1 MSSFLFDSQRQQL
14 QSEFSKPILEPNPSS
29 LIPQNVAL
37 LLKSNRN
44 KKLEEMC
51 YKLINFKL
59 EINNAILQNKNLPF
73 SIPHHK
79 FRYSIYNELE
89 IMLTQCSYFISSS
102 AINEKINETY
112 KWFKDKMKLYFTL
125 SSIQHKSYAD
135 KNEKHI
141 IPNEEETKQE
151 QDDEEERQLHRTKFT
166 HGFNIKLYKVKKIKA
181 SDNSNSNRGNQSN
194 SSRKNDQ
201 DVNFKKGVFNYSL
214 QNTNN
219 FYVKKR
225 ERCTCVK
232 SMDDKVVDKKQDKEE
247 VFDPDK
253 DLKGSYCY
261 AKPKFTVSRASLEQ
275 RMIREKQKEIQEKRS
290 LEQIKMAVDSFG
302 EKRGMFKGNQLKSY
316 EIKKVAK
323 YYQDKLDIEHEEALK
338 LYCKPQENEEE
349 ENEEKENNEHDKHKE
364 IINQHQEK
372 EIIKEKPKPKID
384 VSNVKNISP
393 TTKLL
398 SPSSNETTV
407 TIRMKLTRDK
417 ALHELVN
424 KKYETNNYDELPPDA
439 FYVKAS
445 TNPIFSARL
454 RLMNF
459 EYENAENTHSSK
471 NRLSSLY
478 INIYNT
484 NSKKELRKSQ
494 STKEYIINS
503 IENGNYNLLD
513 LRRSFSITKLDET
526 QNVNKYHLDKGKHVD
541 RTALRNAFINPE
553 DSFAYPRYYLPS
565 TQGDG
570 LLTKPNEKENKDGKK
585 KKKKVNTSQ
594 ESV

>member
-1 MSSFLFDSQRQQL
+1 MSSFLFDSQQQQ

-59 EINNAILQNKNLPF
+59 EINNAILQKKNLPL
-73 SIPHHK
+73 SIPHHR

-89 IMLTQCSYFISSS
+89 IMLTQCSYFISST

-112 KWFKDKMKLYFTL
+112 KWFKDKMKHYFTL
-125 SSIQHKSYAD
+125 SSIQHKSYTD

-166 HGFNIKLYKVKKIKA
+166 HGFNIKLYKVKKIKV
-181 SDNSNSNRGNQSN
+181 SDNSHSNGGNQSN
-194 SSRKNDQ
+194 SSRKDDQ
-201 DVNFKKGVFNYSL
+201 DVNFKKGIFNYSL

-232 SMDDKVVDKKQDKEE
+232 SMDDKAVNKKQDKEE
-247 VFDPDK
+247 VFEPSK

-290 LEQIKMAVDSFG
+290 LEQIQMAVDSFG
-302 EKRGMFKGNQLKSY
+302 EKRGLFKGNQLKSF

-323 YYQDKLDIEHEEALK
+323 YYQDKLDIEHEEALR
-338 LYCKPQENEEE
+338 LYCKPQEEEE
-349 ENEEKENNEHDKHKE
+349 EEHEQKENNEQDKSKV
-364 IINQHQEK
+364 ITNKQQK
-372 EIIKEKPKPKID
+372 QVIKEKPKPKID
-384 VSNVKNISP
+384 DSNVKNISS
-393 TTKLL
+393 TSKLL
-398 SPSSNETTV
+398 LPSSNETTV
-407 TIRMKLTRDK
+407 TIRMKLPRDK

-424 KKYETNNYDELPPDA
+424 TKYETNNYDELPPDA
-439 FYVKAS
+439 FYVKVS
-445 TNPIFSARL
+445 TNSIFSARL

-459 EYENAENTHSSK
+459 EYENAKNTHSSK

-478 INIYNT
+478 INVYNT
-484 NSKKELRKSQ
+484 NNQKELRKSQ
-494 STKEYIINS
+494 STKEYIANS

-526 QNVNKYHLDKGKHVD
+526 KNVNKYHLDKGKYVD
-541 RTALRNAFINPE
+541 KTSLKNAFINPE

-570 LLTKPNEKENKDGKK
+570 LLTKPNEKENKEGKK
-585 KKKKVNTSQ
+585 KKKKETTSQ